1 MHALSIE
8 SAIEQP
14 SCSCQRFIG
23 SSDRRHISLCVRFVN
38 PDRPRGVSRRSN
50 LGDLLEIQSGS
61 TSGRSNLGD
70 LLGDWLGAPSRR
82 AVVGVAVRQL
92 GPPSLRCCA
101 RRRHP
106 PACNERCNQW
116 QSEAISGNQ
125 RQSPC
130 MARDSALGYQW
141 QSTAIKSNQ
150 RQSEAIP
157 LHGARLGSR
166 VSVAINGHQEQSALI
181 RRSSALI
188 MHLRGDLACLS
199 LPAGGFCK
207 QQARHHHHCQLLMR
221 EAIRCHQG
229 PSAADEGGHGN
240 QRSSASTPAASASS
254 LRYLVS
260 HRSRCCR
267 WL

>member
-50 LGDLLEIQSGS
+50 LGDLL
-61 TSGRSNLGD
+61 
-70 LLGDWLGAPSRR
+70 GDWLGAPSRR

-106 PACNERCNQW
+106 PACNEGGNQW
-116 QSEAISGNQ
+116 QSVTISGNQ

-130 MARDSALGYQW
+130 MARDSALGYQR

-150 RQSEAIP
+150 RASED
-157 LHGARLGSR
+157 
-166 VSVAINGHQEQSALI
+166 QEQSARIRRSSALI

-221 EAIRCHQG
+221 EAIRCHQD
-229 PSAADEGGHGN
+229 PSGAI
-240 QRSSASTPAASASS
+240 S
-254 LRYLVS
+254 
-260 HRSRCCR
+260 C
-267 WL
+267 

>member
-1 MHALSIE
+1 MAPHRCAAALAA
-8 SAIEQP
+8 AIP
-14 SCSCQRFIG
+14 LHVMR
-23 SSDRRHISLCVRFVN
+23 D
-38 PDRPRGVSRRSN
+38 
-50 LGDLLEIQSGS
+50 
-61 TSGRSNLGD
+61 
-70 LLGDWLGAPSRR
+70 
-82 AVVGVAVRQL
+82 
-92 GPPSLRCCA
+92 
-101 RRRHP
+101 
-106 PACNERCNQW
+106 
-116 QSEAISGNQ
+116 AIS
-125 RQSPC
+125 
-130 MARDSALGYQW
+130 D
-141 QSTAIKSNQ
+141 NQ
-150 RQSEAIP
+150 RQSEAIS
-157 LHGARLGSR
+157 LHGVRLGSR
-166 VSVAINGHQEQSALI
+166 VSVAINGHQEQSARIRRSSALI

-229 PSAADEGGHGN
+229 PSAAGEGGHLHGN

>member
-1 MHALSIE
+1 M
-8 SAIEQP
+8 
-14 SCSCQRFIG
+14 
-23 SSDRRHISLCVRFVN
+23 
-38 PDRPRGVSRRSN
+38 
-50 LGDLLEIQSGS
+50 QS
-61 TSGRSNLGD
+61 
-70 LLGDWLGAPSRR
+70 
-82 AVVGVAVRQL
+82 V
-92 GPPSLRCCA
+92 
-101 RRRHP
+101 
-106 PACNERCNQW
+106 
-116 QSEAISGNQ
+116 AIS
-125 RQSPC
+125 
-130 MARDSALGYQW
+130 
-141 QSTAIKSNQ
+141 SNQ

-166 VSVAINGHQEQSALI
+166 VSVAINGHQEQSARIRRSSALI

-229 PSAADEGGHGN
+229 PSAADEGGHLHGN
-240 QRSSASTPAASASS
+240 QRSSAHTPATSASSLIRSALLLIRRSSALIRRSSAHTPAASASS

-267 WL
+267 WH